1 MPDAF
6 YSIRGYSY
14 SLLPSFHSL
23 GKEVRFRLG
32 TMVQTLKFPCI
43 TLFTNRN
50 TKEKLSTEYTISEAH
65 GSLSIHI
72 KIHPVQTDITL

>member
-14 SLLPSFHSL
+14 SLLPSFHLL

-50 TKEKLSTEYTISEAH
+50 TKEKLSTEYTIC
-65 GSLSIHI
+65 LYTLKYILY
-72 KIHPVQTDITL
+72 KQTLHYK